1 MSDLGL
7 LSYYLEIEVVQSA
20 AGIALCQSGYTGK
33 LLKRCGLLSC
43 NSATTPMENRL
54 KLSKTSAEASVNAT
68 EYHSIIGAL
77 RYLLHTR
84 PELTFIM
91 EYLSHFMEEPHADH
105 LVAVKRVLRYVA
117 GTQDFGMF
125 YTKQEEL
132 PLKLTGFSDAD
143 MGGDIDTRRST
154 SGIVFFLGGNPISWQ
169 SSKQKVVALSSC
181 EAEYMTAAAAACLGI
196 MLA

>member
-1 MSDLGL
+1 
-7 LSYYLEIEVVQSA
+7 
-20 AGIALCQSGYTGK
+20 
-33 LLKRCGLLSC
+33 
-43 NSATTPMENRL
+43 
-54 KLSKTSAEASVNAT
+54 
-68 EYHSIIGAL
+68 
-77 RYLLHTR
+77 
-84 PELTFIM
+84 M

-105 LVAVKRVLRYVA
+105 LVAMKRVLRYVA